1 MKKLTRKI
9 AIITGAAGGIGS
21 ALSLR
26 FAQEGAI
33 ILLCDLENTLGKEL
47 KEKII
52 QDGGKAEFF
61 PMDVTSEK
69 DWQKFIAHA
78 IYSYQRLDVLINN
91 AGINIRKPIEEM
103 EVEEWDTVMRVNVR
117 SVFLGIKHTL
127 PLMRKQKS
135 GSIINMSSICGL
147 VGHKYT
153 PEAYTAS
160 KGAVTL
166 LTKSTAVRYA
176 KYGVRINSLHPS
188 TVRTD
193 LVNKMLSDPERLK
206 ERIDEV
212 PLGRLAKV
220 EDVVNAALFLA
231 CDESSFLTG
240 MSLPIDGGLTA
251 Y

>member
-1 MKKLTRKI
+1 MRLNKKI

-21 ALSLR
+21 AISLR
-26 FAQEGAI
+26 FAQEGANVF
-33 ILLCDLENTLGKEL
+33 LCDLEQSSGKEL
-47 KEKII
+47 EKKIL
-52 QDGGKAEFF
+52 QAGGKAVFS
-61 PMDVTSEK
+61 PMDVTSEI
-69 DWQKFIAHA
+69 DWKKMILKLMNLSH
-78 IYSYQRLDVLINN
+78 SLDILVNN

-103 EVEEWDTVMRVNVR
+103 EVEEWDTMMRVNVR
-117 SVFLGIKHTL
+117 SVFLGIKHAL

-166 LTKSTAVRYA
+166 LTKSVAVRYA
-176 KYGVRINSLHPS
+176 KDGVRINSLHPS

-193 LVNKMLSDPERLK
+193 LVNKMLADPEKMRERLY
-206 ERIDEV
+206 EI
-212 PLGRLAKV
+212 PLGRLATV
-220 EDVVNAALFLA
+220 NDVVNAALYLA
-231 CDESSFLTG
+231 SDESSFLTG
-240 MSLPIDGGLTA
+240 ISLPVDGGLTA

>member
-1 MKKLTRKI
+1 MNRLAQKI

-26 FAQEGAI
+26 FAQEGAMV
-33 ILLCDLENTLGKEL
+33 LLCDLANTSGKDL
-47 KEKII
+47 VKKIT

-61 PMDVTSEK
+61 PMDVTIEQ
-69 DWQKFIAHA
+69 DWKRLIAY
-78 IYSYQRLDVLINN
+78 ITESYQRLDILINN

-103 EVEEWDTVMRVNVR
+103 EVEEWDTMMRVNVR

-127 PLMRKQKS
+127 PIMRKQKG

-147 VGHKYT
+147 VGHKFT

-166 LTKSTAVRYA
+166 LTKSAAVRYA
-176 KYGVRINSLHPS
+176 KDGIRINSLHPS
-188 TVRTD
+188 TVRTN

-206 ERIDEV
+206 ERIDEI
-212 PLGRLAKV
+212 PLGRLANV
-220 EDVVNAALFLA
+220 DDVVNAALFLA
-231 CDESSFLTG
+231 CDEALFLTG
-240 MSLPIDGGLTA
+240 VSLPIDGGLTA

>member
-1 MKKLTRKI
+1 MRLNKKT

-21 ALSLR
+21 AISLR
-26 FAQEGAI
+26 FAQEGATVF
-33 ILLCDLENTLGKEL
+33 LCDLEQSSGKEL
-47 KEKII
+47 EKKIL
-52 QDGGKAEFF
+52 QAGGKAVFS
-61 PMDVTSEK
+61 PMDVTSEI
-69 DWQKFIAHA
+69 DWINM
-78 IYSYQRLDVLINN
+78 ISGLLNLSPGLDILVNN

-103 EVEEWDTVMRVNVR
+103 EVEEWDTMMRVNVR
-117 SVFLGIKHTL
+117 SVFLGIKHAL

-160 KGAVTL
+160 KGAITL

-176 KYGVRINSLHPS
+176 RDGIRINSLHPS

-193 LVNKMLSDPERLK
+193 LVNQMLADPEKMRGRL
-206 ERIDEV
+206 EEI
-212 PLGRLAKV
+212 PLGRLATV
-220 EDVVNAALFLA
+220 TDVVNAALYLA
-231 CDESSFLTG
+231 SDESSFLTG
-240 MSLPIDGGLTA
+240 VSLPVDGGLTA

>member
-1 MKKLTRKI
+1 MRLDNKI

-21 ALSLR
+21 AISSR
-26 FAQEGAI
+26 FAREGAI
-33 ILLCDLENTLGKEL
+33 VYLCDLKNTSGKEL
-47 KEKII
+47 EKRILLT
-52 QDGGKAEFF
+52 GGKAIFF
-61 PMDVTSEK
+61 PMDVTLES
-69 DWQKFIAHA
+69 DWERLISQVIE
-78 IYSYQRLDVLINN
+78 SYQKLDILINN

-103 EVEEWDTVMRVNVR
+103 EVEEWDTMMRVNVR

-127 PLMRKQKS
+127 PLMRGQKS

-176 KYGVRINSLHPS
+176 KDGVRVNSLHPS
-188 TVRTD
+188 TVRTA
-193 LVNKMLSDPERLK
+193 LVNKMLSDPERRK
-206 ERIDEV
+206 ERLEEI
-212 PLGRLAKV
+212 PLGRLATV
-220 EDVVNAALFLA
+220 DDVVNAALFLA

-240 MSLPIDGGLTA
+240 VSLPVDGGLTA

>member
-1 MKKLTRKI
+1 MRLNKKT

-21 ALSLR
+21 AISLR
-26 FAQEGAI
+26 FAQEGATVF
-33 ILLCDLENTLGKEL
+33 LCDLEQSMGKEL
-47 KEKII
+47 EKKIFES
-52 QDGGKAEFF
+52 GGRAFFF
-61 PMDVTSEK
+61 PMDVTSEI
-69 DWQKFIAHA
+69 DWINM
-78 IYSYQRLDVLINN
+78 ISGLLNLSPGLDILVNN

-103 EVEEWDTVMRVNVR
+103 EVEEWDTMMRVNVR
-117 SVFLGIKHTL
+117 SVFLGIKHAL

-166 LTKSTAVRYA
+166 LTKSAAVRYA
-176 KYGVRINSLHPS
+176 KDGVRINSLHPS

-193 LVNKMLSDPERLK
+193 LINKMLADHEKMRERL
-206 ERIDEV
+206 DEI
-212 PLGRLAKV
+212 PLGRLATV
-220 EDVVNAALFLA
+220 TDVVNAALYLA
-231 CDESSFLTG
+231 SDESSFLTG
-240 MSLPIDGGLTA
+240 ISLPVDGGLTA